1 MSKYMGIFRAESEK
15 YIKELSDSLLAL
27 ETDPENAEQMN
38 TLFRAAHTFKGMAA
52 TMGFKQIVELT
63 HEMESLM
70 DRLRTRQVVLDSS
83 LIDVLFV
90 CVDALE
96 GLVENACE
104 GNEPGK
110 RKKDTGN
117 KYSYPDVCEVLRT
130 LRDINESSKKTSIQ
144 KDEDKTLSAKK
155 DGEERESEK
164 KDSEIEYKEIEDN
177 KIENNETENSEDRD
191 SKRESGEY
199 REGEREGNEREKSV
213 EDSREK
219 DSEIKNSGREKSRE
233 DSREKDSEI
242 KNSGR
247 EESEIKVSEIKETNQ
262 VKKVTK
268 EIYLPEKEGKILA
281 FAKSGSKVK
290 TIQSSRIS
298 TEQLDKL
305 MNLVGELVINRSRI
319 NELTRNLK
327 SKELEVALSDFY
339 KLTRE
344 LQDEVIEARMVPLD
358 HITYVYPR
366 MVRDLARLQ
375 NKKID
380 FIIKGK
386 EIKLDRTILEEI
398 SDSLVHL
405 LRNAVD
411 HGIEIPER
419 RLELGKK
426 ETGTIL
432 ITASRQENFALIKIE
447 DDGCGIDVKEILK
460 VALKKGI
467 ISRES
472 AEHLPER
479 EAMQLI
485 FTPGL
490 STSSSITDISGRG
503 IGMDVVKNR
512 IENLGGS
519 VKVES
524 KPGLGSRFELKLPLT
539 IAVYQAMLIRVG
551 KEKYAIPFTSI
562 VKNIEV
568 KSQEIKYIK
577 GQEVVLIDNKI
588 VPLLRLKRLFQLPDG
603 NENNIS
609 AVLVEKHGQYI
620 GIVVDE
626 LLGKQEVIVKS
637 FKSKLLDNT
646 RGFAGATILGDGNVI
661 LIIDVNS
668 LI

>member
-1 MSKYMGIFRAESEK
+1 MDMSKYMGIFRAESEK

-27 ETDPENAEQMN
+27 ENDPENTEQMN

-63 HEMESLM
+63 HEMESLI
-70 DRLRTRQVVLDSS
+70 DRLRTRQIVLNSS

-90 CVDALE
+90 CVDTLE
-96 GLVENACE
+96 GLVESACEGE

-110 RKKDTGN
+110 REKDASN
-117 KYSYPDVCEVLRT
+117 KYKSYPDVSEVLKT
-130 LRDINESSKKTSIQ
+130 LRKVNESPEKASIKKV
-144 KDEDKTLSAKK
+144 EDNCLSAK
-155 DGEERESEK
+155 SEME
-164 KDSEIEYKEIEDN
+164 DKEINRIN
-177 KIENNETENSEDRD
+177 KA
-191 SKRESGEY
+191 
-199 REGEREGNEREKSV
+199 
-213 EDSREK
+213 
-219 DSEIKNSGREKSRE
+219 
-233 DSREKDSEI
+233 
-242 KNSGR
+242 
-247 EESEIKVSEIKETNQ
+247 
-262 VKKVTK
+262 TK
-268 EIYLPEKEGKILA
+268 EVYRPEKEEKTLVPP
-281 FAKSGSKVK
+281 KPVPKVK

-298 TEQLDKL
+298 NEQLDKL
-305 MNLVGELVINRSRI
+305 MNLVGEIVINRSRI
-319 NELTRNLK
+319 NELTCNLK
-327 SKELEVALSDFY
+327 SKELEAALSDLY

-344 LQDEVIEARMVPLD
+344 LQNEVIEARMVPLD

-366 MVRDLARLQ
+366 MVRDLARVQ

-411 HGIEIPER
+411 HGIETPER
-419 RLELGKK
+419 RVELGKK
-426 ETGTIL
+426 ENGTVL
-432 ITASRQENFALIKIE
+432 VTASRQENFALIKIE
-447 DDGCGIDVKEILK
+447 DDGCGIDTNEIRK

-472 AEHLPER
+472 AEQLQEM

-485 FTPGL
+485 FALGL
-490 STSSSITDISGRG
+490 STSDSITDISGRG
-503 IGMDVVKNR
+503 IGMNVVKNIVER
-512 IENLGGS
+512 LGGS
-519 VKVES
+519 IKVES
-524 KPGLGSRFELKLPLT
+524 KPGFGSIFELKLPLT
-539 IAVYQAMLIRVG
+539 IAVYQSMLIRVG
-551 KEKYAIPFTSI
+551 NEKYAIPFTSI

-568 KSQEIKYIK
+568 SSQEIKHIK

-588 VPLLRLKRLFQLPDG
+588 LPLFRLRRQFQLSDQG
-603 NENNIS
+603 DENNNF
-609 AVLVEKHGQYI
+609 VVVVEKYNQYI